1 MSVPTSSE
9 TEAVETIKDLLENI
23 DSSDWSVEPDRFAFM
38 WEFDYNSRTQYSGT
52 AVYLWSPLESDIS
65 KFSADGDNF
74 RQDDTV
80 ECVVM
85 ALDRTD
91 TATIAAEIAE
101 NISESVNSVTVCS
114 AITPT
119 KPTTYKK
126 LSDRG
131 VTPNSLFRPK
141 DNSRVGLC
149 RAFRCRHINL

>member
-85 ALDRTD
+85 ALNRTD

-101 NISESVNSVTVCS
+101 NISEYYADNEVNTNFTEIRPINISDNRHESQPERSDHFIATVQIELIGLNS
-114 AITPT
+114 AGI
-119 KPTTYKK
+119 
-126 LSDRG
+126 
-131 VTPNSLFRPK
+131 
-141 DNSRVGLC
+141 
-149 RAFRCRHINL
+149 